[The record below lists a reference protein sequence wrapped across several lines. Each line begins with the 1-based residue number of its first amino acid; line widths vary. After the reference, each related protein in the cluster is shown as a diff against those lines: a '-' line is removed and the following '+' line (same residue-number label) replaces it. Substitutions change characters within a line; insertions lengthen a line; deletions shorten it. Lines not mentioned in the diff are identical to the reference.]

1 MDTFHS
7 AEKREPT
14 DPDARRSGAADARA
28 DEDVRSSL
36 FALSRREMALTK
48 LLEAPATG
56 TNGHRNAVHA
66 LVIAY
71 QPRLAG
77 IAMCRNGGD
86 LNVDD
91 AWFDGDFIEPFSW
104 SPDAGILCDMASAEH
119 GHWKARLEPTQLPGT
134 HLLADL
140 ERGDFH
146 CEALRCGSEIAGYLF
161 RVETA
166 REDLVSAQPNDL
178 SHLIA
183 TKLSA
188 ELAHEA
194 ERRARRSSEQ
204 QFEDV
209 ATTSFDWFWTMDTQ
223 YRFTYISDRWREITG
238 LDPAEFIDKSLL
250 DLGAS
255 LESQRW
261 REFFAALDARRPV
274 TGLKSRTTGADGEDC
289 YWSINAKPWFDVDG
303 SFRGYRGTGMDITA
317 EVRERRRAERA
328 ERLLRDAIDSIP
340 LGFIAVDENDRLAV
354 CNQRYRDLYPE
365 VADALAEG
373 AEFAD
378 LARQWAERTEDRP
391 EGLSVDKLYERKM
404 ASHQKGDCEFE
415 FTRRDGSSYLIS
427 QTRTDAGTTVSVH
440 TDITPLKR
448 RELELERLG
457 DSLAKKNA
465 HFDGALNTMTQGL
478 VTFDPDGRLIFCNR
492 RYQEIF
498 GLPDELAVEGTP
510 TEKIF
515 DFVTET
521 GLVEDIY
528 GKSADARARAYA
540 EGFTTSN
547 RRFTDGRTFE
557 VHCIV
562 LENGDLL
569 VALHEVTAFE
579 RHAEQLNEYAER
591 LEFSNRE
598 LQEFAY
604 VASHDLQEPLRKIEA
619 FGDRLRKK
627 FADRLDESG
636 LTYLDRMEDASRRM
650 RSLIRELLNYSRITT
665 KEKTFEAIDLNA
677 LVDGVLNDLEVG
689 IESTGG
695 EVRRGDL
702 PTIEAEPTQVR
713 QLFQNL
719 ISNALKFRKPDT
731 APVIEISAQVE
742 SAGDKARCAVSVA
755 DNGIGFDPK
764 HADQIF
770 KIFHRLHGRSE
781 YEGTGIGLAT
791 CRKIVDVHAGSI
803 EAHGEPDVGT
813 TVTFKLPVKQ
823 RKSEETRDD

>member
-1 MDTFHS
+1 MDTIH
-7 AEKREPT
+7 AADKVRPT
-14 DPDARRSGAADARA
+14 EPDAGSSGPAGVLA
-28 DEDVRSSL
+28 DEDVRSTL
-36 FALSRREMALTK
+36 VVLSRREKALTK
-48 LLEAPATG
+48 LLETPATG
-56 TNGHRNAVHA
+56 ASGHRNAVHA

-71 QPRLAG
+71 EPRLAG
-77 IAMCRNGGD
+77 IAMCSQGGD
-86 LNVDD
+86 LKVDT
-91 AWFDGDFIEPFSW
+91 AWCDGEFIEAFTW
-104 SPDAGILCDMASAEH
+104 TPDPGILCDMAGAADGCWS
-119 GHWKARLEPTQLPGT
+119 ARLEPTQLPGT

-140 ERGDFH
+140 GRGDFY
-146 CEALRCGSEIAGYLF
+146 CEVLRSGSDIAGYLF
-161 RVETA
+161 RVEAAEADVAATK
-166 REDLVSAQPNDL
+166 PNDL
-178 SHLIA
+178 GHLIA

-188 ELAHEA
+188 ELEHEA
-194 ERRARRSSEQ
+194 ERRARRTSEQ

-209 ATTSFDWFWTMDTQ
+209 ATTSFDWFWTMDTE

-238 LDPAEFIDKSLL
+238 LDPAEFIGKSLV
-250 DLGAS
+250 DLGAD
-255 LESQRW
+255 LGVKRW
-261 REFFAALDARRPV
+261 RHFFAALDARQAV
-274 TGLKSRTTGADGEDC
+274 TGLKSRTIGSDGKDC
-289 YWSINAKPWFDVDG
+289 YWTINAKPWFDVDG
-303 SFRGYRGTGMDITA
+303 SFKGYRGTGTDITA
-317 EVRERRRAERA
+317 EVRERGRAERA

-340 LGFIAVDENDRLAV
+340 LGFIAFDENDRLAV

-365 VADALAEG
+365 VADALVEG
-373 AEFAD
+373 ARFED
-378 LARQWAERTEDRP
+378 VARQWSERSEDRP
-391 EGLSVDKLYERKM
+391 EDQTVEQFYRRRLAAYRKGN
-404 ASHQKGDCEFE
+404 AEFE
-415 FTRRDGSSYLIS
+415 FTRRDGSCLLVSE
-427 QTRTDAGTTVSVH
+427 TKTDAGTAVSVH
-440 TDITPLKR
+440 TDVSPLKR
-448 RELELERLG
+448 REMELKKLG
-457 DSLAKKNA
+457 DDLAKKNA

-478 VTFDPDGRLIFCNR
+478 VTFDPAGRLIFCNR

-521 GLVEDIY
+521 GLVDDIY

-540 EGFTTSN
+540 DGFTTSN

-579 RHAEQLNEYAER
+579 KHAEQLNEYAER

-619 FGDRLRKK
+619 FGGRLRKK
-627 FADRLDESG
+627 FGDRLDEAG
-636 LTYLDRMEDASRRM
+636 MTYLDRMEDASSRM
-650 RSLIRELLNYSRITT
+650 RSLICELLNYSRITT
-665 KEKTFEAIDLNA
+665 KQKTFEATDLNV

-689 IESTGG
+689 IESSGA
-695 EVRRGDL
+695 EISYADL
-702 PTIEAEPTQVR
+702 PTIEAEPTQLR

-719 ISNALKFRKPDT
+719 ISNAIKFRKPDT
-731 APVIEISAQVE
+731 PPAIEISAGLEGV
-742 SAGDKARCAVSVA
+742 GDQARCVVSVA
-755 DNGIGFDPK
+755 DNGIGFDQK

-791 CRKIVDVHAGSI
+791 CRKIVDIHAGSI
-803 EAHGEPDVGT
+803 EARGEPGVGT
-813 TVTFKLPVKQ
+813 TVTFKLPVKH